1 MLEIKAESDE
11 KTEQR
16 VFKRAVGE
24 SDRLDL
30 KKWRKK
36 WIYALHQL
44 VSLVEIACDIT
55 ERTCLNC
62 GMTKS
67 NEWRQEI
74 L

>member
-1 MLEIKAESDE
+1 MMEIKAESDE

-16 VFKRAVGE
+16 VCKRAVGE

-30 KKWRKK
+30 EKWRKK
-36 WIYALHQL
+36 WIYALRQL